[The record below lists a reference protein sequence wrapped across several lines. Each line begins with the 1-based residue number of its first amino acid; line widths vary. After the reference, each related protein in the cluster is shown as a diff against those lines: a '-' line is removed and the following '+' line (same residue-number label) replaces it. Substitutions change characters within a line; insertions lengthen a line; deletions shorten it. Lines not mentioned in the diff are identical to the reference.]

1 MSQENVKTVERAIAA
16 FNARD
21 FPAAESAYTED
32 IVLRHIGGMDALI
45 GTEFRGRDA
54 VLSSW
59 REVIDTVGGRGEVEM
74 IREVNDQVV
83 VVLNAALMGTSSGA
97 PVTMRFGQVY
107 SFREG
112 SISLIDSYY
121 NADDALK
128 AVGLEE

>member
-1 MSQENVKTVERAIAA
+1 MSQENVEVVRRVVQA
-16 FNARD
+16 FNERD

-83 VVLNAALMGTSSGA
+83 VVVNAALMGTESGA
-97 PVTMRFGQVY
+97 PATMRFGQVY

-112 SISLIDSYY
+112 RISLIDSYY
-121 NADDALK
+121 SADDALK

>member
-1 MSQENVKTVERAIAA
+1 MSEENVEIVRRVVQA
-16 FNARD
+16 FNERD
-21 FPAAESAYTED
+21 FPTAESAYTED

-54 VLSSW
+54 VVNSW
-59 REVIDTVGGRGEVEM
+59 REVIDTVGGRGEIEM
-74 IREVNDQVV
+74 IREVSDRVV
-83 VVLNAALMGTSSGA
+83 VIVNAALMGTKSGV

-112 SISLIDSYY
+112 NISLIDSYY
-121 NADDALK
+121 SADDALK